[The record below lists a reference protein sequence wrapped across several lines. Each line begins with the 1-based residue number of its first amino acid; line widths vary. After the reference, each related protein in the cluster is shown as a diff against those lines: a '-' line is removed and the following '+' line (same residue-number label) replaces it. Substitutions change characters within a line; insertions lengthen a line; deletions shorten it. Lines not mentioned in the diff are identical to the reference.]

1 MKDDSRLKGII
12 ALAIVTI
19 VAFGVIYGSKL
30 LVKDE
35 VNNGND
41 IVDNNV
47 DVNPEDLPGAIDV
60 TGVEGIVAAR
70 EITDGGGN
78 ITSYSVTAEA
88 KGYSPTDPIKMEV
101 IFDKDAVTIQEV
113 KLISHGETPGF
124 GKKMENDNYLD
135 QFKGMPATEAESIDA
150 IASAT
155 LTTNGIINLV
165 NTAYE
170 YISSYAGNQ

>member
-1 MKDDSRLKGII
+1 MKDDNRLKGII
-12 ALAIVTI
+12 ALALVTI
-19 VAFGVIYGSKL
+19 IAFGVIYGSKL

-35 VNNGND
+35 GND
-41 IVDNNV
+41 KDNKVVDQ

-60 TGVEGIVAAR
+60 SGEEGIVAAR
-70 EITDGGGN
+70 EIKDDAGN

-88 KGYSPTDPIKMEV
+88 KGYNQTEPIKMEV

-124 GKKMENDNYLD
+124 GKNMEKDSYLD
-135 QFKGMPATEAESIDA
+135 QFKGMSASDAESIDA
-150 IASAT
+150 IAGAT
-155 LTTNGIINLV
+155 VTTNGLIDLV

-170 YISSYAGNQ
+170 YISGYVGD